1 MGKHDGKVAFISGAA
16 RGQGRS
22 HALALAEEGAD
33 IIAIDVCADLPSV
46 PYPLAS
52 EDDLRET
59 VTLVEKLGRRIIAA
73 KVDVRDRAGVRAA
86 LNAGVAELGRLDI
99 VLANAGVQT
108 MSPAEDISEEAWND
122 VIGVNLT
129 GVFFVAQAAIPH
141 LKNNPDGGS
150 IVVTSSTGGEIGIPH
165 LAHYV
170 ASKHGVIGLTKA
182 MANELGAFNIRVN
195 AVLPT
200 SVRTGMIEN
209 QATVAMF
216 DPAGEGDG
224 SLESVRAGYAGI
236 QVLPVAWLE
245 PQDVTDLVMFLVSNQ
260 ARYVTGSSFRVDGGA
275 VTKV

>member
-33 IIAIDVCADLPSV
+33 IIAIDVCADLSSV

-52 EDDLRET
+52 VDDLQET
-59 VTLVEKLGRRIIAA
+59 VALVEKFDRRIIAT

-86 LNAGVAELGRLDI
+86 VDAGVADLGRLDI
-99 VLANAGVQT
+99 VVANAGVQ
-108 MSPAEDISEEAWND
+108 SLAAAEDISEEAWNE
-122 VIGVNLT
+122 VIGVNLS

-141 LKNNPDGGS
+141 LKNNRDGGS
-150 IVVTSSTGGEIGIPH
+150 IVLTSSTGGEIGIPH

-182 MANELGAFNIRVN
+182 LANELGAFNIRVN

-209 QATVAMF
+209 PSTVAMF
-216 DPAGEGDG
+216 DPVGAGDG
-224 SLESVRAGYAGI
+224 TLEGVQAAFAGI
-236 QVLPVAWLE
+236 QVLPFPWLE
-245 PQDVTDLVMFLVSNQ
+245 PQDVTDLVMFLVSDQ
-260 ARYVTGSSFRVDGGA
+260 ARRITGSSFRVDGGA

>member
-22 HALALAEEGAD
+22 HAIALAEEGAD
-33 IIAIDVCADLPSV
+33 IIAIDVCADLATV

-52 EDDLRET
+52 DEDLKET
-59 VTLVEKLGRRIIAA
+59 VALVEKLGRRIVAT

-86 LNAGVAELGRLDI
+86 VDAGVAQLGRLDI

-108 MSPAEDISEEAWND
+108 LCAAEDITEEAWNE
-122 VIGVNLT
+122 VIGVNLA

-141 LKNNPDGGS
+141 LKRNQDGGS
-150 IVVTSSTGGEIGIPH
+150 IVLTSSTGGEVGIPY

-170 ASKHGVIGLTKA
+170 AAKHGVIGLTKVL
-182 MANELGAFNIRVN
+182 ANELGAFNIRVN

-209 QATVAMF
+209 PATVAVF
-216 DPAGEGDG
+216 DPDGETDG
-224 SLESVRAGYAGI
+224 TLEGVHDAFAGI
-236 QVLPVAWLE
+236 QVLPFPWLE
-245 PQDVTDLVMFLVSNQ
+245 PQDVTELVMFLVSDQ
-260 ARYVTGSSFRVDGGA
+260 ARRITGSSMRVDGGA